1 MSHFK
6 NLRSLDFSG
15 KKLHNINYF
24 YIKKPK
30 NSVSNSI
37 TSFVQ
42 TDDNLLSSV
51 SNNFQNEFIKKS
63 LKNKIS
69 LSEDENSSI
78 NNNIKSFLSN
88 RISSKKIK
96 LSPSIKINKF
106 NEFFPSLSKSNIKP
120 SKLRKPSFSFK
131 TISNQKIKLESF
143 SKIKKRMKIKFNPM
157 LKDISSIFQN
167 DDSENKTIDSIYDKE
182 KEKKKTLIIN
192 GLLNKNPRNLK
203 QRYTKYTTINQNKKK
218 ILPSKYE
225 TLIPKLSIPFVI
237 KDNNLINEYYKEN
250 ENYRKKLIKYHFIK
264 NNFIDND

>member
-51 SNNFQNEFIKKS
+51 SNNFQNELIKKS

-106 NEFFPSLSKSNIKP
+106 NEFFPSLSK
-120 SKLRKPSFSFK
+120 
-131 TISNQKIKLESF
+131 
-143 SKIKKRMKIKFNPM
+143 
-157 LKDISSIFQN
+157 
-167 DDSENKTIDSIYDKE
+167 
-182 KEKKKTLIIN
+182 
-192 GLLNKNPRNLK
+192 
-203 QRYTKYTTINQNKKK
+203 
-218 ILPSKYE
+218 
-225 TLIPKLSIPFVI
+225 
-237 KDNNLINEYYKEN
+237 
-250 ENYRKKLIKYHFIK
+250 
-264 NNFIDND
+264 